1 MKDCLLING
10 LKSNSKYVLKL
21 KFIDIVIFL
30 SDVLEVS
37 MLSHNITV

>member
-10 LKSNSKYVLKL
+10 LKSNCKYVLKL
-21 KFIDIVIFL
+21 KFIDIVKFL